1 MLLVAK
7 RDFGML
13 GFSAWEHY
21 SWNMKTLA
29 LAASIIS
36 LALFLTACGDNSA
49 KSGGTNATT
58 SGSPLTAPV
67 DYLAAAGKAQQS
79 AVKMVDTTSVNKA
92 IEMFSVDKGRYPKD
106 LNELVQEKYISKIPE
121 APYGMKLSYDATAG
135 KVTVVKQ

>member
-1 MLLVAK
+1 
-7 RDFGML
+7 
-13 GFSAWEHY
+13 
-21 SWNMKTLA
+21 MKTHFLA
-29 LAASIIS
+29 GIAILF
-36 LALFLTACGDNSA
+36 ALFLSGCGDNSA
-49 KSGGTNATT
+49 KPTGSNTT
-58 SGSPLTAPV
+58 SSGSPLTAPV

-121 APYGMKLSYDATAG
+121 PPYGMKLSYDATAG